1 MFGFLKRRR
10 RERLKALPFPE
21 TWRAFIATNVPTW
34 PRLPEGDREELE
46 KLVQVFMAEKHFEG
60 CGGLELNEEIKVTI
74 AAHACVLLLH
84 RGSDDFP
91 RVVTI
96 LVYPSTYVA
105 TSAEAIGGGLVLE
118 GEEPRLGEAWKGGVV
133 VLSWN
138 EIRAMARGENSGRN
152 LVLHEFAHQLDM
164 EDGGA
169 EGTPVLE
176 GPRQYASWK
185 RTFEWE
191 FERLRRLAEIG
202 RYTVLD
208 KYGATNPAE
217 FFAVTVEAFFEK
229 SALLERRHPELYG
242 ELKSYFHQDPARW
255 AGEASG
261 PAVVIADDSHL
272 QTPRRS

>member
-10 RERLKALPFPE
+10 RERLMALPFPE
-21 TWRAFIATNVPTW
+21 AWRNIIAGNVPIWT
-34 PRLPEGDREELE
+34 RLTEGDREELE
-46 KLVQVFMAEKHFEG
+46 KHIQVFLAEKHFEG

-84 RGSDDFP
+84 RESGYYP

-105 TSAEAIGGGLVLE
+105 TSAEALGGGLVLE

-138 EIRAMARGENSGRN
+138 EILAVARGDARGRN

-164 EDGGA
+164 EDGSA
-169 EGTPVLE
+169 EGAPLLE

-185 RTFEWE
+185 RTFQWE
-191 FERLRRLAEIG
+191 FERLRRLDEIG

-217 FFAVTVEAFFEK
+217 FFAVAVEAFFEK
-229 SALLERRHPELYG
+229 SLLLERRHPELYG

-255 AGEASG
+255 SGDTSG
-261 PAVVIADDSHL
+261 PALVISDDLSAID
-272 QTPRRS
+272 